1 MSGAAISKLLHDQ
14 GVLDTASQLELVAEY
29 LGTDVID
36 ITAIEFSSELLE
48 LIPMDVAKK
57 YQCLPI
63 GIDGETLH
71 CAWPIH

>member
-1 MSGAAISKLLHDQ
+1 M
-14 GVLDTASQLELVAEY
+14 AEY

-36 ITAIEFSSELLE
+36 ITAIEFTSELLE
-48 LIPMDVAKK
+48 LIPMDVAKN

-71 CAWPIH
+71 CAGRSIEPYSSG